1 MSENGQIKCEKCGS
15 TDISQNP
22 KTGKL
27 RCNYCRYEFEPEKS
41 EEIVTDAG
49 KLEGEHVNKGAEDIT
64 AGEDIVTLKCSS
76 CGAEVVI
83 DTRETTQARCHWCRN
98 TLSVNSKVANGA
110 VPDVVLPF
118 KITKDEAKSSIEN
131 FVGKRKFFAN
141 KQFKNE
147 FSIENVMGVY
157 FPYMIVDANEHVELS
172 GEAEKEVK
180 QYKKDSK
187 DSVTYYDAQGYDIE
201 REFDIAINGLT
212 IEASRERIDNASSIQ
227 TNNIVNSIM
236 PFDTE
241 NCVKFDSN
249 YLRGYTS
256 EKRDMNVK
264 DIEPLATKQIHDISR
279 IAAKTTTKKY
289 NRGVRWD
296 VENYENNGINWNA
309 SYLPVWLYS
318 YLEKKNEKERLHYV
332 AVNGRTG
339 ETMGSVP
346 IDISRLL
353 LVSFIVEII
362 SFVIFALWNM
372 NAEDSDFSWIVLL
385 AGIAFYIINFMRY
398 RNSDARHNHETE
410 TNYKISNLIQ
420 KDNKQSRVKKGLTES
435 DISGRNDSRLEC
447 VTNYGDVLG
456 DITDMGKEL
465 IKKL

>member
-1 MSENGQIKCEKCGS
+1 
-15 TDISQNP
+15 
-22 KTGKL
+22 
-27 RCNYCRYEFEPEKS
+27 
-41 EEIVTDAG
+41 
-49 KLEGEHVNKGAEDIT
+49 
-64 AGEDIVTLKCSS
+64 
-76 CGAEVVI
+76 
-83 DTRETTQARCHWCRN
+83 
-98 TLSVNSKVANGA
+98 
-110 VPDVVLPF
+110 
-118 KITKDEAKSSIEN
+118 
-131 FVGKRKFFAN
+131 
-141 KQFKNE
+141 
-147 FSIENVMGVY
+147 
-157 FPYMIVDANEHVELS
+157 
-172 GEAEKEVK
+172 
-180 QYKKDSK
+180 
-187 DSVTYYDAQGYDIE
+187 
-201 REFDIAINGLT
+201 
-212 IEASRERIDNASSIQ
+212 
-227 TNNIVNSIM
+227 M

-435 DISGRNDSRLEC
+435 DISGRNDSRLEG